1 MAIALT
7 ETQRAILRIVQA
19 NIPMTLTP
27 YADIA
32 SLCQCSEQEVLELL
46 ATLKAQGAIRRYGA
60 MIRHHKTDWVHN
72 AMVAWII
79 PEASIDA
86 AGEIASTFANI
97 SHVYHRPS
105 PYPSWPYNL
114 YTMIH
119 GRTEDEYQETIQKL
133 QQFEHFRDHTILK
146 SLQELK
152 KVSMTYF

>member
-7 ETQRAILRIVQA
+7 EKERAILRIVQA

-46 ATLKAQGAIRRYGA
+46 ASLKAQGAIRRYGA
-60 MIRHHKTDWVHN
+60 MIRHQKTDWVHN
-72 AMVAWII
+72 AMVAWIV
-79 PEASIDA
+79 PEDQVES

-105 PYPSWPYNL
+105 AYPSWPYNL

-119 GRTEDEYQETIQKL
+119 GRTPAECQQAIQKL
-133 QQFEHFRDHTILK
+133 QAVPYFKEHTILK
-146 SLQELK
+146 SLKELK

>member
-7 ETQRAILRIVQA
+7 EKERAILRIVQA

-46 ATLKAQGAIRRYGA
+46 ASLKAQGAIRRYGA

-72 AMVAWII
+72 AMVAWIV
-79 PEASIDA
+79 EKDNIDA
-86 AGEIASTFANI
+86 AGAIASSFANI
-97 SHVYHRPS
+97 SHVYYRPS
-105 PYPSWPYNL
+105 KYQAWPYSF

-119 GRTEDEYQETIQKL
+119 GRTEAECLESIQKL
-133 QQFEHFRDHTILK
+133 EQMEYFQEHCILQ
-146 SLQELK
+146 SLKELK